1 MMKNC
6 FGRGSRR
13 RLYMLAGAAVWV
25 ALAQPAKAVDE
36 IQVYNA
42 GIAAPGQ
49 FTIQQHLN
57 YIPLGVKDP
66 PFPGGLVSH
75 NSINGTPEFAYG
87 VTDWWEVGLYL
98 PFAIQD
104 RQFLSDSFKLR
115 TLFVSPNAAERN
127 FFYGVNFEFS
137 NTTPKF
143 SQTRFGLEIRPI
155 LGVRNADYEFIVNP
169 IVDIGFGKYGEA
181 TFTPAARLARKLG
194 PDLFVGLEYYAD
206 FGEIGNFLKPAD
218 QQHTLF
224 AVTDFKLGDFGV
236 NFGVGYGLTPASDR
250 WVVKTIVGYAF
261 PVPGSNPGA
270 SERATASPP
279 ALSIRC
285 RAPPRASP
293 NPDETTRCFASHARF
308 ARIRSNNPANI
319 VGEPRDRSF
328 AIRRHREG
336 VPLAHR
342 GASARAI
349 SDRLVDAGYSP
360 GHETRRRH
368 DISCLLRNRHP
379 DTYRFALRVAAC
391 SSGGAREFAS
401 PMAAAG
407 LGSHALAA
415 LCAGI
420 GPDTNRLAV
429 RVLLRLVG

>member
-1 MMKNC
+1 MKNC

-13 RLYMLAGAAVWV
+13 GLYLSASAALWIV
-25 ALAQPAKAVDE
+25 LGQPAKAVDE

-57 YIPLGVKDP
+57 YIPLGVKEP

-75 NSINGTPEFAYG
+75 SSINGTPEFAYG

-137 NTTPKF
+137 NTTPNF
-143 SQTRFGLEIRPI
+143 SQTRFGMEIRPI
-155 LGVRNADYEFIVNP
+155 IGIRNADYEFIVNP
-169 IVDIGFGKYGEA
+169 IVDIGFGKNGEA
-181 TFTPAARLARKLG
+181 DFTPAARLARKLG

-206 FGEIGNFLKPAD
+206 FGEIGNFLKPTD

-261 PVPGSNPGA
+261 PVPGSNSA
-270 SERATASPP
+270 SERATASGPV
-279 ALSIRC
+279 
-285 RAPPRASP
+285 
-293 NPDETTRCFASHARF
+293 NPMSH
-308 ARIRSNNPANI
+308 
-319 VGEPRDRSF
+319 
-328 AIRRHREG
+328 
-336 VPLAHR
+336 
-342 GASARAI
+342 
-349 SDRLVDAGYSP
+349 
-360 GHETRRRH
+360 
-368 DISCLLRNRHP
+368 
-379 DTYRFALRVAAC
+379 
-391 SSGGAREFAS
+391 SS
-401 PMAAAG
+401 M
-407 LGSHALAA
+407 
-415 LCAGI
+415 
-420 GPDTNRLAV
+420 RLAQP
-429 RVLLRLVG
+429 